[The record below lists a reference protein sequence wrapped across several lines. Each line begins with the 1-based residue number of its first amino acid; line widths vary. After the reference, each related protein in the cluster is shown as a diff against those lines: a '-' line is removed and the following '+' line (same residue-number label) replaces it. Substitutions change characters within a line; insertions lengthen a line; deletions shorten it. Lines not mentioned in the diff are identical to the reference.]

1 MSATYI
7 HTKRKVGISGIILR
21 TLAVLYFIA
30 IALTVVYIWAFTQ
43 DRYVTTAAFKISR
56 QDGSSVD
63 SGLVQLALP
72 GLTDSG
78 SMDSQIAIGFVG
90 SADLLMAL
98 EKEFDLIAHY
108 TAPKRDFVF
117 RMQPDWLLEDRLE
130 FYRKRIFAHFDKDT
144 GLTAVSVDTFDPEL
158 SHKIAQAVLTRAEA
172 FINVI
177 NQEIADQQL
186 AFVRSEVERT
196 GTRVEEINRQLL
208 ELQNK
213 HKFISPDDL
222 IKGSV
227 SAVQELQMDHLRADA
242 ELASLLRDSPGSP
255 QIETLRSRLRS
266 LQELIDIET
275 AKLSGSER
283 DRMNQILVEYKE
295 LELKLE
301 FANRLRSGAEMML
314 EKNRIEA
321 ASRSRFFSVIQKPFL
336 PEDSAL
342 PRREYATATIIVLGI
357 LLFLVFRALTHSILE
372 GS

>member
-7 HTKRKVGISGIILR
+7 HTKRKAGISGIVLR
-21 TLAVLYFIA
+21 VLAVLYFIA
-30 IALTVVYIWAFTQ
+30 IALTIVYIWKFTQ
-43 DRYVTTAAFKISR
+43 DRYVTSAAFKISR
-56 QDGSSVD
+56 QDGSSVE

-72 GLTDSG
+72 GLSDSG

-90 SADLLMAL
+90 SADLLLQL
-98 EKEFDLIAHY
+98 EKEFGLIDHY
-108 TAPKRDFVF
+108 TAPERDFVF
-117 RMQPDWLLEDRLE
+117 RMQPGWLLEERLA
-130 FYRKRIFAHFDKDT
+130 FYRKRIYAHFNKDT
-144 GLTAVSVDTFDPEL
+144 GLTAVTVDTFDPEL
-158 SHKIAQAVLTRAEA
+158 SHKIAQAVLVKAEA

-196 GTRVEEINRQLL
+196 GARVEEINRQLV

-213 HKFISPDDL
+213 HKFVNPDDL
-222 IKGSV
+222 IQGSV
-227 SAVQELQMDHLRADA
+227 SAVQSLQMDHLRSEA

-266 LQELIDIET
+266 LQELIDVET

-283 DRMNQILVEYKE
+283 DRMNQILVDYKE
-295 LELKLE
+295 LQLKLD

-314 EKNRIEA
+314 EKNRAEA
-321 ASRSRFFSVIQKPFL
+321 ASRTRFFSVIQKPFV
-336 PEDSAL
+336 PEDAAL
-342 PRREYATATIIVLGI
+342 PRRGYATASIIILGV